1 MTLATWW
8 YRVSGQAERDEVAA
22 IRSMAYRFGQT
33 AATLL
38 PEINA
43 LTALVGIERLPDPP
57 PYLEPTPDYEAA
69 DKCTASRWESLTG
82 SRWRNTMPVTGWRP
96 SAQALYRA
104 QDHASRAADFAA
116 AAVRAAEHAAAMLDR
131 LHCDACALRLARGDA
146 ESARDLVVRA
156 HHHML
161 DALTAYDKYERLLA
175 DELAPADLSDLDLDL
190 PAPVEQPIPVPDW
203 PVRQRRAVR
212 P

>member
-1 MTLATWW
+1 MTLAKWW
-8 YRVSGQAERDEVAA
+8 HRVSGQAERDEIAA
-22 IRSMAYRFGQT
+22 IRGMSYRFGQT
-33 AATLL
+33 AANLL
-38 PEINA
+38 PEIND
-43 LTALVGIERLPDPP
+43 LTVRVGIERVPDPP
-57 PYLEPTPDYEAA
+57 SHLTPTPDYNAA
-69 DKCTASRWESLTG
+69 DKCTATRWESLTG
-82 SRWRNTMPVTGWRP
+82 SRWRNTVAVTGGWHSTR
-96 SAQALYRA
+96 ALCIA
-104 QDHASRAADFAA
+104 QDHASSAADFAA
-116 AAVRAAEHAAAMLDR
+116 AAVRAAEHAAAILDR

-146 ESARDLVVRA
+146 ESARDLAVWA